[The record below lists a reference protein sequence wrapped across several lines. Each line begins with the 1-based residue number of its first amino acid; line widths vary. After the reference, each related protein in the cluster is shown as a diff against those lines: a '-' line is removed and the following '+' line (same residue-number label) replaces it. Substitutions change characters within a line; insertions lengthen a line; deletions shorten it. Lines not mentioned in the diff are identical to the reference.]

1 MNIYIYVHT
10 YAYKILMNKEAIN
23 FKSQGGIYEIWKKK
37 SLWEMH
43 AYLIIFKNWEIKI
56 LIFL

>member
-1 MNIYIYVHT
+1 MNIYINVYT

-37 SLWEMH
+37 VYGKSMHILYSLRTGKLK
-43 AYLIIFKNWEIKI
+43 Y
-56 LIFL
+56 